1 MRAVPLLVAMLFA
14 LLAWETSV
22 LRKGEEREPPAPA
35 PEAAPWPV
43 AMIPR
48 AAWNASPVRPSARPM
63 GTPRRITVHHSGV
76 RSSGFAAADVARE
89 IRGIQHDHQD
99 RAGWADVAY
108 HFVIDRA
115 GRLWE
120 GRPLA
125 FQGAHAGNDASN
137 RGNIGVCL
145 LGEFDVEGPTPEQRR
160 TLRELVSLLE
170 SLYGIPP
177 AEVYSHR
184 GVRAAHGLGS
194 TICPGRHLL
203 AMVEDLRR
211 EVPESPGAAG
221 GEPLL
226 GP

>member
-1 MRAVPLLVAMLFA
+1 MRALPLLLAMLFT

-22 LRKGEEREPPAPA
+22 LRTEEGEEPPAPA
-35 PEAAPWPV
+35 REATSGPV
-43 AMIPR
+43 AIPR
-48 AAWNASPVRPSARPM
+48 GAWNASPVRPSARPM
-63 GTPRRITVHHSGV
+63 GPPRRITVHHSGS
-76 RSSGFAAADVARE
+76 RSSRFAVADVARE

-99 RAGWADVAY
+99 RAGWADIAY
-108 HFVIDRA
+108 HFIIDRA

-120 GRPLA
+120 GRSLA
-125 FQGAHAGNDASN
+125 LQGAHAGDDASN

-145 LGEFDVEGPTPEQRR
+145 LGDFDVEGPTAEQRR
-160 TLRELVSLLE
+160 TLRDLVSRLE
-170 SLYGIPP
+170 TLYGIPP

-203 AMVEDLRR
+203 AMVEDLRCDGR
-211 EVPESPGAAG
+211 ESPSAAG
-221 GEPLL
+221 GEPVL